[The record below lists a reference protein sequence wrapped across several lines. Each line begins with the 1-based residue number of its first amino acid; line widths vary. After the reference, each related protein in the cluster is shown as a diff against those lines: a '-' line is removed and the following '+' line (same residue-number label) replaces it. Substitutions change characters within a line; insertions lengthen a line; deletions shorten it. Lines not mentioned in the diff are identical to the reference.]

1 MDAPPDAVP
10 DATRRLTAVLALT
23 ETVSWGILFYAFAG
37 LILPM
42 EVALGTGRAEL
53 LSAAA
58 LATLGRAGAAPLV
71 GAVVDRFG
79 VRWIMTVGSV
89 AAAATVLAWSSVRDV
104 GDLRLVMFATGLVGA
119 MVLYEPAFAALTR
132 ASVGR
137 ARERAILLVTVAAG
151 LASTIALPTTAL
163 LEGAL
168 GWRGALQVLAL
179 ALVVL
184 TVVPNL
190 VLLRDPPRAGPEP
203 PVEPPA
209 GSSAGR
215 VTVTRGA
222 GGPWLLTT
230 LRDLRPV
237 AAMLLLGGL
246 PFGTLAL
253 HLPAVLEERGGGRL
267 AAAALAGA
275 IGPLSVTGR
284 VLLTAA
290 LRRVSLPG
298 AMTLVFLLQTLGL
311 VALLVPGG
319 GATLVFVLLFG
330 IGYGTLTI
338 ASPLLVAERVG
349 TDRFGRASGVLHAAG
364 ALVGAGAPVL
374 AGAVRDAAG
383 SYAPVIAG
391 LAVLAAAAAVAAQR
405 LRPPSRADGVGSA
418 PPAPAVT

>member
-1 MDAPPDAVP
+1 MQAPLAPGPGTGPA
-10 DATRRLTAVLALT
+10 RRLTGVLALT
-23 ETVSWGILFYAFAG
+23 ETVSWGVLFYAFAG

-42 EVALGTGRAEL
+42 EAALGTGRAEL
-53 LSAAA
+53 LTAAA

-71 GAVVDRFG
+71 GAIVDRWG
-79 VRWIMTVGSV
+79 VRWVMTIGSFAAVG
-89 AAAATVLAWSSVRDV
+89 TVLAWSAVRDV
-104 GDLRLVMFATGLVGA
+104 DDLRLVMFATGLVGA
-119 MVLYEPAFAALTR
+119 MVLYEPAFAAITR

-137 ARERAILLVTVAAG
+137 ARERAILLVTIAGG
-151 LASTIALPTTAL
+151 LASTVVLPTTAA
-163 LEGAL
+163 LEGWL
-168 GWRGALQVLAL
+168 GWRGALQALAV

-184 TVVPNL
+184 TVLPNL
-190 VLLRDPPRAGPEP
+190 TLLRDPPRAPVPAPVTGPSG
-203 PVEPPA
+203 PPA
-209 GSSAGR
+209 VTGSPP
-215 VTVTRGA
+215 TRR
-222 GGPWLLTT
+222 WLTAT

-284 VLLTAA
+284 ILLTWA

-298 AMTLVFLLQTLGL
+298 AMTLVFLLQTVGL
-311 VALLVPGG
+311 VALLVPGTA
-319 GATLVFVLLFG
+319 ATIVFVLLFG

-349 TDRFGRASGVLHAAG
+349 TDRFGRASGVLHAVG

-374 AGAVRDAAG
+374 AGLVRDTSG
-383 SYAPVIAG
+383 SYAPVLAG
-391 LAVLAAAAAVAAQR
+391 LAVLAAAAAVSARR
-405 LRPPSRADGVGSA
+405 LRPARTDG
-418 PPAPAVT
+418 PPPTAPASAVT